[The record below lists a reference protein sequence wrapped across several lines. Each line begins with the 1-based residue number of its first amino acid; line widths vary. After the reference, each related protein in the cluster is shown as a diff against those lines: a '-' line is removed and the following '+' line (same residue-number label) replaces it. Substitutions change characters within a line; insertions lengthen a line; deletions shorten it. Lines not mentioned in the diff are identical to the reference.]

1 VPGHG
6 EPCGRAYLAQ
16 QAQILHNWIGVVED
30 YVRRG
35 LGEDE
40 AVNEPLN
47 VEQDL
52 DPYPIGQRLF
62 PRSDWVTEANIRNVY
77 KRVVARQAA
86 RPDSAAA
93 ARR

>member
-1 VPGHG
+1 V
-6 EPCGRAYLAQ
+6 L
-16 QAQILHNWIGVVED
+16 ED

-35 LGEDE
+35 LSEDE
-40 AVNEPLN
+40 AVQEPLN
-47 VEQDL
+47 VEQDV

-86 RPDSAAA
+86 TPDSAAA